1 MTAPGGDAR
10 LAGLRENMG
19 RTGIWMPAPGGT
31 ADEWHAMAAAIEGH
45 GFGSAWIGGGNT
57 APGSFDK
64 LASLL
69 GGSGRLVVAT
79 GIASIWAWEPAQILA
94 AAEDLAR
101 RFPGR
106 FVLGLGVS
114 HAPLVESLGQVYK
127 RPLERMRQF
136 LAGMGAPAGE
146 GDAGA
151 AGERPACI
159 LAALGPRMLELS
171 RDGADGAHPYFVP
184 AGHTAFARKVLGPG
198 PLLVPEQAV
207 VLEPGR
213 SAALAAA
220 RAYMSMYLTRPNYVS
235 NLHRL
240 GFGPEDTDGG
250 GSGRLVDAIVP
261 HGSSA
266 VAARVREHLDAGAD
280 HVVVQPLDAGG
291 KFSVSLLA
299 PLAEALAGI

>member
-10 LAGLRENMG
+10 LAGLREKLG
-19 RTGIWMPAPGGT
+19 RTGIWMPAPGG
-31 ADEWHAMAAAIEGH
+31 AEAEWRAVATEIERH
-45 GFGSAWIGGGNT
+45 GFGSAWVGGGNA
-57 APGSFDK
+57 APDSFAQ
-64 LASLL
+64 LAWLL
-69 GGSGRLVVAT
+69 EGSGHLVVAT
-79 GIASIWAWEPAQILA
+79 GIASIWAWEPGEMRAV
-94 AAEDLAR
+94 AEDLAR

-114 HAPLVESLGQVYK
+114 HAPLVESLGQTYE
-127 RPLERMRQF
+127 RPLEKMRQF
-136 LAGMGAPAGE
+136 LDGMGEPAGE
-146 GDAGA
+146 GDAGT
-151 AGERPACI
+151 AGEQPACV
-159 LAALGPRMLELS
+159 LAALGPRMLELA

-184 AGHTAFARKVLGPG
+184 VAHTAFAREILGPG

-207 VLEPGR
+207 VLEQDRP
-213 SAALAAA
+213 AALAAA
-220 RAYMSMYLTRPNYVS
+220 RAYMSMYLKLPNYVS

-240 GFGPEDTDGG
+240 GFTPEDTGAG

-261 HGSSA
+261 HGPSA

-291 KFSVSLLA
+291 KFSMGLLA